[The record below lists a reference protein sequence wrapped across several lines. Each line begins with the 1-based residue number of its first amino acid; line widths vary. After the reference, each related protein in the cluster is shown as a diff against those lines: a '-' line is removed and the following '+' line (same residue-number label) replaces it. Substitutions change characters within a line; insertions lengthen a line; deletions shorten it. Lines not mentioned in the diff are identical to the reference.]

1 MTLLIRVIIAFYEI
15 LKPTYNMKEC
25 LEAKKQTIQW
35 GFHVDLTSFYFC
47 FFSYFPFEIETNFA
61 QCPRIDLNK
70 RFYTKDYRSMK
81 ARIEIPMVGPTT

>member
-35 GFHVDLTSFYFC
+35 GFHVDLTSF
-47 FFSYFPFEIETNFA
+47 FSASFLIF
-61 QCPRIDLNK
+61 LLK
-70 RFYTKDYRSMK
+70 
-81 ARIEIPMVGPTT
+81 